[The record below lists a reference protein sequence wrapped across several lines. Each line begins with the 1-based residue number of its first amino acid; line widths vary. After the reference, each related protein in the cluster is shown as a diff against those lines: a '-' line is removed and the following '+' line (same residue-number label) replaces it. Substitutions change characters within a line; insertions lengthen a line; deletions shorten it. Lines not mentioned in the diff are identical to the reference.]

1 VLHNSEQIA
10 VAERITPVPV
20 EGLTIDVVE
29 DVSELASGR
38 QILVYGPLASNGEF
52 TGEAVVVREILGD
65 GHTIRLENALQHS
78 YVRAQTTIFAN
89 VVEATHGETVADEI
103 LGNGDPSIP
112 FQSFKLKQSPLTY
125 VPEAGAPGG
134 AASTLELRINSE
146 RWHEAPTFYGRDGD
160 EAIFTTEITDEQE
173 TIVRLGDGVTGA
185 LPSSGRNNVTATYR
199 KGTGRAGN
207 VPTGVIKTLLERPK
221 GLEAGHN
228 PLPSSGGTEAE
239 ALEQIRQNA
248 PNTVRTFG
256 RIVSLRDFEDAA
268 RDFIGVAKAR
278 AYIEWD
284 QEWRVVKLIV
294 AGDEGSQIVN
304 PQYQT
309 LVDDLNS
316 RRDPNRKMTVL
327 NFCPVD
333 LELWLTLFLDE
344 DFLPKV
350 VEANVRAA
358 IDAFFAFDRLELGES
373 IALSELY
380 YAVHQVDGV
389 EGLQITRF
397 RGLPSSTPC
406 EAAGT
411 PLPRGGGEL
420 VQQVVPIAP
429 YEMARL
435 DTTSFDNFQISFG

>member
-1 VLHNSEQIA
+1 V
-10 VAERITPVPV
+10 
-20 EGLTIDVVE
+20 G
-29 DVSELASGR
+29 
-38 QILVYGPLASNGEF
+38 
-52 TGEAVVVREILGD
+52 
-65 GHTIRLENALQHS
+65 
-78 YVRAQTTIFAN
+78 N
-89 VVEATHGETVADEI
+89 V
-103 LGNGDPSIP
+103 
-112 FQSFKLKQSPLTY
+112 
-125 VPEAGAPGG
+125 PGG
-134 AASTLELRINSE
+134 A
-146 RWHEAPTFYGRDGD
+146 
-160 EAIFTTEITDEQE
+160 
-173 TIVRLGDGVTGA
+173 
-185 LPSSGRNNVTATYR
+185 
-199 KGTGRAGN
+199 
-207 VPTGVIKTLLERPK
+207 IKTLLERPK
-221 GLEAGHN
+221 GLDAGHN

-239 ALEQIRQNA
+239 ALEQIRKNA

-327 NFCPVD
+327 NFCPVG
-333 LELWLTLFLDE
+333 LQLWLTLFLDE

-350 VEANVRAA
+350 VEASVRTA

-380 YAVHQVDGV
+380 YAVHQVQGV
-389 EGLQITRF
+389 VGLQITRF
-397 RGLPSSTPC
+397 RALPSSTP
-406 EAAGT
+406 
-411 PLPRGGGEL
+411 PRSGGEL